1 VLKQLQVYF
10 YRVKGAVPPAVYRV
24 KQELFVRP
32 PDERFKQCPE
42 ALNVKFGLEVK
53 G

>member
-1 VLKQLQVYF
+1 MTLTYESDTINIKINKFFQEV
-10 YRVKGAVPPAVYRV
+10 V
-24 KQELFVRP
+24 KQKLFVRL

-42 ALNVKFGLEVK
+42 ALNVKFGIEVK